1 MGSAVFLCTSKG
13 ECIDSMDSIEWKEGK
28 IVSTPLEGQ
37 MKNSYIDYAMSVIVT
52 RALPDVRDGLK
63 PVHRRILYAMNEA
76 GMLPGKPYK
85 KSARI
90 VGDVLGKFH
99 PHGDFAVY
107 ESAVRMA
114 QDFSTRYLLVD
125 GHGNFGSVD
134 GDSPAAMRYT
144 EMRMAK
150 ITLEMLRDIDKNTVD
165 FMPNYDGSLQ
175 EPVVLPSRI
184 PNLLVNGS
192 YGIAVGM
199 ATNIPPH
206 NLSEVVDGLSAMIDN
221 PDITI
226 DELMKYIKGPD
237 FPTYGI
243 IMGHKGIEDMYKT
256 GRGSITLRAKTEI
269 EEMEGSRGKH
279 RIIVTEI
286 PYQVNKA
293 RLIATIADLQRQKV
307 LDGITMLRDES
318 DREGMR
324 IAIELRADVSPEIML
339 NNLYKH
345 TQMQINFGAIMLAL
359 VDGHPK
365 ILNLK
370 QILYYYLKHQEEVIT
385 RRSQYELDKAKAKAH
400 ILEGL
405 LIALDHIDEVIKTI
419 RESQTDEIAKS
430 ALMTRFELSDKQAMA
445 ILDMRLR
452 KLTGL
457 ERDKLEADYK
467 DVLETIAYLE
477 DLLSSRE
484 KIMNVVK
491 EELQDE
497 KNRFGDDRRT
507 EIAAAQEEFDITD
520 LVPDEPMT
528 VTLTKQNYI
537 KRMDS
542 SDIRVQRKGG
552 RGVSGMKMKDEDYVW
567 KILNT
572 STHNRILFFTN
583 KGKVYMKTAVDLPK
597 SGRTARGSALINY
610 IPGLSAGERVTELLD
625 IDATE
630 KEAQYL
636 LMITKLGYVKKTA
649 ISEYKNINKNGLI
662 AIRLNEGDELVTVIR
677 VKGDEDVILGT
688 RFGMAIR
695 FSIGDGVVRSMGRA
709 AAGVHGIRLS
719 TSKDMQDEV
728 VGAVIAADKDIFTIS
743 ADGNAKRNKADAYR
757 IQGRNGMGVRNF
769 KKGFEVVALVAAD
782 DTDELVGVSEQGI
795 TIKTK
800 ASQISSKKAKAGQG
814 VILQRLEEGDRIAS
828 IDVITGEEET
838 EETEE

>member
-1 MGSAVFLCTSKG
+1 
-13 ECIDSMDSIEWKEGK
+13 MDIEWKEGK
-28 IVSTPLEGQ
+28 IINTPLEGQ

-63 PVHRRILYAMNEA
+63 PVHRRILYAMSEA
-76 GMLPGKPYK
+76 GMLPGKAYK

-90 VGDVLGKFH
+90 VGDVLGKYH
-99 PHGDFAVY
+99 PHGDTAVY

-114 QDFSTRYLLVD
+114 QDFSTRYPLVD

-134 GDSPAAMRYT
+134 GDSAAAMRYT

-150 ITLEMLRDIDKNTVD
+150 ITVEMLRDIDKNTVD

-175 EPVVLPSRI
+175 EPLVLPSRI

-206 NLSEVVDGLSAMIDN
+206 NLSEVVDGLSAMIDD

-226 DELMKYIKGPD
+226 DGLMKYIKGPD
-237 FPTYGI
+237 FPTAGI
-243 IMGHKGIEDMYKT
+243 IQGVKGIEDTYRT
-256 GRGSITLRAKTEI
+256 GRGSITVRAKTEI
-269 EEMEGSRGKH
+269 EDMDRGKH
-279 RIIVTEI
+279 RIVVTEI

-293 RLIATIADLQRQKV
+293 RLIESIADLQRQKV
-307 LDGITMLRDES
+307 LDGITALRDES
-318 DREGMR
+318 DRSGMR
-324 IAIELRADVSPEIML
+324 IAIELRADVSPDIML
-339 NNLYKH
+339 NNLFKH
-345 TQMQINFGAIMLAL
+345 TQMQVNFGAIMLAL
-359 VDGHPK
+359 VDGHPR

-385 RRSQYELDKAKAKAH
+385 RRSQYELDKARAKAH

-419 RESQTDEIAKS
+419 RESRTDDVAKQ
-430 ALMTRFELSDKQAMA
+430 ALMSKFGLSEKQAIA

-457 ERDKLEADYK
+457 ERDKLEQDYK
-467 DVLETIAYLE
+467 DVQETIAYLE

-484 KIMNVVK
+484 KIMGVVK
-491 EELQDE
+491 DELQDE
-497 KNRFGDDRRT
+497 KKNFGDERRT
-507 EIAAAQEEFDITD
+507 QISATKEDFTLTD
-520 LVPDEPMT
+520 LIPDEPMT
-528 VTLTKQNYI
+528 ITLTKQNYI

-542 SDIRVQRKGG
+542 ADIRVQKKGG

-583 KGKVYMKTAVDLPK
+583 KGKVYMKTAVEFPK
-597 SGRTARGSALINY
+597 STRTARGSALINF
-610 IPGLSAGERVTELLD
+610 IPNLARDERVTELLD
-625 IDATE
+625 LDNVQEGT
-630 KEAQYL
+630 KYL
-636 LMITKLGYVKKTA
+636 LMVTKKGYVKKTELA
-649 ISEYKNINKNGLI
+649 EYKNINKNGLI
-662 AIRLNEGDELVTVIR
+662 SIRLNEGDRLAAVLAITGEEEI
-677 VKGDEDVILGT
+677 ILGT
-688 RFGMAIR
+688 KDGMAIR
-695 FSIGDGVVRSMGRA
+695 FSVDDSEVRSMGRA
-709 AAGVHGIRLS
+709 AAGVHGIKLAG
-719 TSKDMQDEV
+719 DDEV
-728 VGAVIAADKDIFTIS
+728 VGACIAADKDIFTIS
-743 ADGNAKRNKADAYR
+743 ADGNAKRNKASAYH
-757 IQGRNGMGVRNF
+757 IQSRNGKGIRNF
-769 KKGFEVVALVAAD
+769 RRGYEVVALVAAD
-782 DTDELVGVSEQGI
+782 DKDELVGVSEQGI

-800 ASQISSKKAKAGQG
+800 ASQIVSKKTKAGQG

-828 IDVITGEEET
+828 IDVLSNDPEAEEN
-838 EETEE
+838 EE

>member
-1 MGSAVFLCTSKG
+1 
-13 ECIDSMDSIEWKEGK
+13 MDIEWKEGK
-28 IVSTPLEGQ
+28 IINTPLEGQ

-63 PVHRRILYAMNEA
+63 PVHRRILYAMSEA
-76 GMLPGKPYK
+76 GMLPGKAYK

-90 VGDVLGKFH
+90 VGDVLGKYH
-99 PHGDFAVY
+99 PHGDTAVY

-114 QDFSTRYLLVD
+114 QDFSTRYPLVD

-134 GDSPAAMRYT
+134 GDSAAAMRYT

-150 ITLEMLRDIDKNTVD
+150 ITVEMLRDIDKNTVD

-175 EPVVLPSRI
+175 EPLVLPSRI

-206 NLSEVVDGLSAMIDN
+206 NLSEVVDGLSAMIDD

-226 DELMKYIKGPD
+226 EGLMKYIKGPD
-237 FPTYGI
+237 FPTAGI
-243 IMGHKGIEDMYKT
+243 IQGVKGIEDTYRT
-256 GRGSITLRAKTEI
+256 GRGSITVRAKTEI
-269 EEMEGSRGKH
+269 EDMDRGKH
-279 RIIVTEI
+279 RIVVTEI

-293 RLIATIADLQRQKV
+293 RLIESIADLQRQKV
-307 LDGITMLRDES
+307 LDGITALRDES
-318 DREGMR
+318 DRTGMR
-324 IAIELRADVSPEIML
+324 IAIELRADVSPDIML
-339 NNLYKH
+339 NNLFKH
-345 TQMQINFGAIMLAL
+345 TQMQVNFGAIMLAL
-359 VDGHPK
+359 VDGHPR

-385 RRSQYELDKAKAKAH
+385 RRSQYELDKARAKAH

-419 RESQTDEIAKS
+419 RESRTDDVAKQ
-430 ALMTRFELSDKQAMA
+430 ALMSKFGLSEKQAIA

-457 ERDKLEADYK
+457 ERDKLEQDYK
-467 DVLETIAYLE
+467 DVQETIAYLE

-484 KIMNVVK
+484 KIMGVVK
-491 EELQDE
+491 DELQDE
-497 KNRFGDDRRT
+497 KKNFGDERRT
-507 EIAAAQEEFDITD
+507 QISATKEDFTLTD
-520 LVPDEPMT
+520 LIPDEPMT
-528 VTLTKQNYI
+528 ITLTKQNYI

-542 SDIRVQRKGG
+542 ADIRVQKKGG

-583 KGKVYMKTAVDLPK
+583 KGKVYMKTAVEFPK
-597 SGRTARGSALINY
+597 STRTARGSALINF
-610 IPGLSAGERVTELLD
+610 IPNLARDERVTELLD
-625 IDATE
+625 LDNVQEGT
-630 KEAQYL
+630 KYL
-636 LMITKLGYVKKTA
+636 LMVTKKGYVKKTELA
-649 ISEYKNINKNGLI
+649 EYKNINKNGLI
-662 AIRLNEGDELVTVIR
+662 SIRLNEGDRLAAVLAITGEEEI
-677 VKGDEDVILGT
+677 ILGT
-688 RFGMAIR
+688 KDGMAIR
-695 FSIGDGVVRSMGRA
+695 FSVDDSEVRSMGRA
-709 AAGVHGIRLS
+709 AAGVHGIKLAG
-719 TSKDMQDEV
+719 DDEV
-728 VGAVIAADKDIFTIS
+728 VGACIAADKDIFTIS
-743 ADGNAKRNKADAYR
+743 ADGNAKRNKASAYH
-757 IQGRNGMGVRNF
+757 IQSRNGKGIRNF
-769 KKGFEVVALVAAD
+769 RRGYEVVALVAAD
-782 DTDELVGVSEQGI
+782 DKDELVGVSEQGI

-800 ASQISSKKAKAGQG
+800 ASQIVSKKTKAGQG

-828 IDVITGEEET
+828 IDVLSNDPEAEEN
-838 EETEE
+838 EE

>member
-1 MGSAVFLCTSKG
+1 
-13 ECIDSMDSIEWKEGK
+13 MDIEWKEGK
-28 IVSTPLEGQ
+28 IINTPLEGQ

-63 PVHRRILYAMNEA
+63 PVHRRILYAMSEA
-76 GMLPGKPYK
+76 GMLPGKAYK

-90 VGDVLGKFH
+90 VGDVLGKYH
-99 PHGDFAVY
+99 PHGDVAVY

-114 QDFSTRYLLVD
+114 QDFSTRYPLVD

-134 GDSPAAMRYT
+134 GDSAAAMRYT

-150 ITLEMLRDIDKNTVD
+150 ITVEMLRDIDKNTVD

-175 EPVVLPSRI
+175 EPLVLPSRI

-206 NLSEVVDGLSAMIDN
+206 NLSEVVDGLSAMIDD

-226 DELMKYIKGPD
+226 EGLMKYIKGPD
-237 FPTYGI
+237 FPTAGI
-243 IMGHKGIEDMYKT
+243 IQGVKGIEDTYRT
-256 GRGSITLRAKTEI
+256 GRGSITVRAKTEI
-269 EEMEGSRGKH
+269 EDMDRGKH
-279 RIIVTEI
+279 RIVVTEI

-293 RLIATIADLQRQKV
+293 RLIESIADLQRQKI
-307 LDGITMLRDES
+307 LDGITALRDES
-318 DREGMR
+318 DRTGMR
-324 IAIELRADVSPEIML
+324 IAIELRADVSPDIML
-339 NNLYKH
+339 NNLFKH
-345 TQMQINFGAIMLAL
+345 TQMQVNFGAIMLAL
-359 VDGHPK
+359 VDGHPR

-385 RRSQYELDKAKAKAH
+385 RRSQYELDKARARAH

-419 RESQTDEIAKS
+419 RESRTDDVAKQ
-430 ALMTRFELSDKQAMA
+430 ALMSKFGLSEKQAIA

-457 ERDKLEADYK
+457 ERDKLEQDYK
-467 DVLETIAYLE
+467 DVQETIAYLE

-484 KIMNVVK
+484 KIMGVVK
-491 EELQDE
+491 DELQDE
-497 KNRFGDDRRT
+497 KKNFGDERRT
-507 EIAAAQEEFDITD
+507 QISATKEDFTLTD
-520 LVPDEPMT
+520 LIPDEPMT
-528 VTLTKQNYI
+528 ITLTKQNYI

-542 SDIRVQRKGG
+542 ADIRVQKKGG

-583 KGKVYMKTAVDLPK
+583 KGKVYMKTAVEFPK
-597 SGRTARGSALINY
+597 STRTARGSALINF
-610 IPGLSAGERVTELLD
+610 IPNLARDERVTELLD
-625 IDATE
+625 LDNVQEGT
-630 KEAQYL
+630 KYL
-636 LMITKLGYVKKTA
+636 LMVTKKGYVKKTELA
-649 ISEYKNINKNGLI
+649 EYKNINKNGLI
-662 AIRLNEGDELVTVIR
+662 SIRLNEGDRLAAVLAITGEEEI
-677 VKGDEDVILGT
+677 ILGT
-688 RFGMAIR
+688 KDGMAIR
-695 FSIGDGVVRSMGRA
+695 FSVDDSEVRSMGRA
-709 AAGVHGIRLS
+709 AAGVHGIKLAG
-719 TSKDMQDEV
+719 DDEV
-728 VGAVIAADKDIFTIS
+728 VGACIAADKDIFTIS
-743 ADGNAKRNKADAYR
+743 ADGNAKRNKASAYH
-757 IQGRNGMGVRNF
+757 IQSRNGKGIRNF
-769 KKGFEVVALVAAD
+769 RRGYEVVALVAAD
-782 DTDELVGVSEQGI
+782 DKDELVGVSEQGI

-800 ASQISSKKAKAGQG
+800 ASQIVSKKTKAGQG

-828 IDVITGEEET
+828 IDVLSNDPEAEDEEE
-838 EETEE
+838 

>member
-1 MGSAVFLCTSKG
+1 
-13 ECIDSMDSIEWKEGK
+13 MDIEWKEGK
-28 IVSTPLEGQ
+28 IINTPLEGQ

-63 PVHRRILYAMNEA
+63 PVHRRILYAMSEA
-76 GMLPGKPYK
+76 GMLPGKAYK

-90 VGDVLGKFH
+90 VGDVLGKYH
-99 PHGDFAVY
+99 PHGDIAVY

-114 QDFSTRYLLVD
+114 QDFSTRYPLVD

-134 GDSPAAMRYT
+134 GDSAAAMRYT

-150 ITLEMLRDIDKNTVD
+150 ITVEMLRDIDKNTVD

-175 EPVVLPSRI
+175 EPLVLPSRI

-206 NLSEVVDGLSAMIDN
+206 NLSEVVDGLSAMIDD

-226 DELMKYIKGPD
+226 EGLMKYIKGPD
-237 FPTYGI
+237 FPTAGI
-243 IMGHKGIEDMYKT
+243 IQGVKGIEDTYRT
-256 GRGSITLRAKTEI
+256 GRGSITVRAKTEI
-269 EEMEGSRGKH
+269 EDMDRGKH
-279 RIIVTEI
+279 RIVVTEI

-293 RLIATIADLQRQKV
+293 RLIESIADLQRQKV
-307 LDGITMLRDES
+307 LDGITALRDES
-318 DREGMR
+318 DRSGMR
-324 IAIELRADVSPEIML
+324 IAIELRADVSPDIML
-339 NNLYKH
+339 NNLFKH
-345 TQMQINFGAIMLAL
+345 TQMQVNFGAIMLAL
-359 VDGHPK
+359 VDGHPR

-385 RRSQYELDKAKAKAH
+385 RRSRYELDKARARAH

-419 RESQTDEIAKS
+419 RESRTDDVAKQ
-430 ALMTRFELSDKQAMA
+430 ALMSKFGLSEKQAIA

-457 ERDKLEADYK
+457 ERDKLEQDYK
-467 DVLETIAYLE
+467 DVQETIAYLE

-484 KIMNVVK
+484 KIMGVVK
-491 EELQDE
+491 DELQDE
-497 KNRFGDDRRT
+497 KKNFGDERRT
-507 EIAAAQEEFDITD
+507 QISATKEDFTLTD
-520 LVPDEPMT
+520 LIPDEPMT
-528 VTLTKQNYI
+528 ITLTKQNYI

-542 SDIRVQRKGG
+542 ADIRVQKKGG

-583 KGKVYMKTAVDLPK
+583 KGKVYMKTAVEFPK
-597 SGRTARGSALINY
+597 STRTARGSALINF
-610 IPGLSAGERVTELLD
+610 IPNLARDERVTELLD
-625 IDATE
+625 LDNVQEGT
-630 KEAQYL
+630 KYL
-636 LMITKLGYVKKTA
+636 LMVTKKGYVKKTELA
-649 ISEYKNINKNGLI
+649 EYKNINKNGLI
-662 AIRLNEGDELVTVIR
+662 SIRLNEGDRLAAVLAITGEEEI
-677 VKGDEDVILGT
+677 ILGT
-688 RFGMAIR
+688 KDGMAIR
-695 FSIGDGVVRSMGRA
+695 FSVDDSEVRSMGRA
-709 AAGVHGIRLS
+709 AAGVHGIKLAG
-719 TSKDMQDEV
+719 DDEV
-728 VGAVIAADKDIFTIS
+728 VGACIAADKDIFTIS
-743 ADGNAKRNKADAYR
+743 ADGNAKRNKASAYH
-757 IQGRNGMGVRNF
+757 IQSRNGKGIRNF
-769 KKGFEVVALVAAD
+769 RRGYEVVALVAAD
-782 DTDELVGVSEQGI
+782 DKDELVGVSEQGI

-800 ASQISSKKAKAGQG
+800 ASQIVSKKTKAGQG

-828 IDVITGEEET
+828 IDVLSNDPEAEDEEE
-838 EETEE
+838 